1 MTDRETGTGRGEQLE
16 KADSERREASLEP
29 DSKRP
34 KRNRPLPPEGERG
47 GKRGNHPGK
56 EGTGKEEGGRRVRR
70 EGGRVRKER
79 RWEGH
84 GGLSSPERGEV
95 AGRNRPQDAG
105 RADLADRNG
114 MSNSHDGGSSPDDV
128 EGEVSSVVEE
138 TSGDERFRSGTDA
151 SVSDPDACAGVGSDE
166 GGVETRGAREPD
178 EERPL
183 KAIQAGSSGGLS
195 GEVLEDGDSSEE
207 ISTEELTRD
216 SGPQSFLHK
225 HVRGT
230 GAELRV
236 IQNAVRSAYQN
247 TPAERYMSVG
257 RHLIV
262 HVYYS
267 TAHRAKRL
275 SGEGAER
282 SIPISYRLI
291 RRACKEAGLPRPS
304 STQEVW
310 APLERAGL
318 LIVERYIFRRGSP
331 GRSRCFQL
339 SDQLMADL
347 SQAVEEGCGK
357 KTRYNLIETK
367 RIRKTKKTDLT
378 YDGEHSW
385 KERSV
390 LIHRVLGVLRGQR
403 DLLNKEAVE
412 QHLRDLKSEC
422 DRTRRRYEKAKR
434 RYYASRL
441 VAEDDNLSRLCD
453 DCLEASRDFYRARA
467 RYDQDLRI
475 WSEINAQGLEPAPDQ
490 PENVYQY
497 ETAYEVQEASGRL
510 TMVVGLQSASKTMK
524 AAAAKGI
531 PGYHNYDI
539 ASSQTEGLIQEM
551 QEAAHKGSSLQHSP
565 LRLDP
570 SLLEDYPGKDELAR
584 RYGIDR
590 EQWKRP
596 EHAVKFGAGFT
607 HETFEAA
614 RPAAKGRVLD
624 RIEGR
629 DGNPQWGQLHRL
641 PYESGEMAWERA
653 VYKELPTMSQVAQN
667 WAEDP
672 DVPLKDPEEAYGLL
686 KQVFGPMAEAIAE
699 WREWLMEEHWSLEGQ
714 RGGTCGYSVQNPCGL
729 SFSIHDERLIE
740 DGEVNRYKQKA
751 AYATSRLQG
760 LEAAY
765 IHALTILSYE
775 YDYEVLR
782 NEHDGAVVLGEIS
795 DDARRKAR
803 DISGFYRARLEEKPF
818 NNKAG
823 AALKT
828 EAEQVTR
835 EERKSLSEP
844 VGRGEVQSARCRP
857 SLPRK
862 RTYNFPE
869 KSTIE
874 RKFSSL
880 NVLWEGWRDDQ
891 YKGKIDPLPGSETEL
906 GEEIKV
912 ISLFGPLSS
921 IIPSLGAP

>member
-1 MTDRETGTGRGEQLE
+1 
-16 KADSERREASLEP
+16 
-29 DSKRP
+29 
-34 KRNRPLPPEGERG
+34 
-47 GKRGNHPGK
+47 
-56 EGTGKEEGGRRVRR
+56 
-70 EGGRVRKER
+70 
-79 RWEGH
+79 
-84 GGLSSPERGEV
+84 
-95 AGRNRPQDAG
+95 
-105 RADLADRNG
+105 
-114 MSNSHDGGSSPDDV
+114 
-128 EGEVSSVVEE
+128 
-138 TSGDERFRSGTDA
+138 
-151 SVSDPDACAGVGSDE
+151 
-166 GGVETRGAREPD
+166 
-178 EERPL
+178 
-183 KAIQAGSSGGLS
+183 
-195 GEVLEDGDSSEE
+195 
-207 ISTEELTRD
+207 
-216 SGPQSFLHK
+216 
-225 HVRGT
+225 
-230 GAELRV
+230 
-236 IQNAVRSAYQN
+236 
-247 TPAERYMSVG
+247 
-257 RHLIV
+257 
-262 HVYYS
+262 
-267 TAHRAKRL
+267 
-275 SGEGAER
+275 
-282 SIPISYRLI
+282 
-291 RRACKEAGLPRPS
+291 
-304 STQEVW
+304 
-310 APLERAGL
+310 
-318 LIVERYIFRRGSP
+318 
-331 GRSRCFQL
+331 
-339 SDQLMADL
+339 
-347 SQAVEEGCGK
+347 
-357 KTRYNLIETK
+357 
-367 RIRKTKKTDLT
+367 
-378 YDGEHSW
+378 
-385 KERSV
+385 
-390 LIHRVLGVLRGQR
+390 
-403 DLLNKEAVE
+403 
-412 QHLRDLKSEC
+412 
-422 DRTRRRYEKAKR
+422 
-434 RYYASRL
+434 
-441 VAEDDNLSRLCD
+441 
-453 DCLEASRDFYRARA
+453 
-467 RYDQDLRI
+467 
-475 WSEINAQGLEPAPDQ
+475 
-490 PENVYQY
+490 
-497 ETAYEVQEASGRL
+497 
-510 TMVVGLQSASKTMK
+510 MVVGLQSASKTMK

-531 PGYHNYDI
+531 PSYYNYDI

-551 QEAAHKGSSLQHSP
+551 QEAAYKGRSLQHSS
-565 LRLDP
+565 LRVDP
-570 SLLEDYPGKDELAR
+570 SVLEEYPGKDELAR

-614 RPAAKGRVLD
+614 RSAAKGRVLD

-686 KQVFGPMAEAIAE
+686 KQFFGPMAEAIAE

-818 NNKAG
+818 NDKAG

-835 EERKSLSEP
+835 EERKSVSEP
-844 VGRGEVQSARCRP
+844 DGRGEVQSARCRP

-891 YKGKIDPLPGSETEL
+891 YKGNIDPLPESETEL